1 MAEFIFSKIPC
12 FQHILL
18 NTFRQ
23 MRLKY
28 DNYYSLSC
36 MEILD
41 IQTTNTAKV
50 PLQNILMELQ

>member
-1 MAEFIFSKIPC
+1 
-12 FQHILL
+12 
-18 NTFRQ
+18 